1 MIRFKSVTMKNFLSV
16 GNVTQAVNLDQDGLT
31 LVLGENLDQ
40 GGGGSR
46 NGVGK
51 TTLIQAIFFA
61 IYGVP
66 LTNIKKDNL
75 VNKTNQKNM
84 AVSIDYDVDGKNYR
98 IERGRKPNFIRF
110 YVDDGIVNSPET
122 DESHGESKWTQKE
135 IERSIGTMS
144 HNLAKH
150 ILALHVKT
158 TPFLASKPPEQR
170 AIIEELLGI
179 TQLSIKA
186 DQVKDLLKDVRDAIK
201 MEEIRM
207 KTVSASNDR
216 IQQHINDLNFRSMTW
231 EKEHQK
237 KLEKLAGQI
246 TSMEMV
252 DIEKEIEAHTKVID
266 WASIQNEIIRITR
279 DRDHVFKAR
288 NMLNLQVKSVEQQLK
303 SAEDHKC
310 HACGQD
316 VHDEKHEVMLAGL
329 QTQLVEKQVEYNI
342 LESELTILDTQI
354 TSKQVELAQLGEEPQ
369 VVYQTIKQAY
379 EHKNMLDKLH
389 SDLIRESG
397 VESPYIDQ
405 IANLSTTGIQ
415 DITYEYLNELTRL
428 KEHQEFLHKLLTSKD
443 SFIRKK
449 IIDQNISYLN
459 HRLNHYLE
467 KLALPHEVVF
477 QSDLSVEIMY
487 LGKDYDFDQLSN
499 GESTRLILS
508 LAWAFRDVWESMN
521 QHLNLMMID
530 ELVDSGMDSQGMD
543 SALEVLKRGT
553 RERPNNVFLI
563 SHKDE
568 LVSRVGKI
576 LLVQKEHGF
585 TTFVTDTDAT
595 E

>member
-61 IYGVP
+61 LYGVP

-75 VNKTNQKNM
+75 INKTNQKAM
-84 AVSIDYDVDGKNYR
+84 VVSLDYEVDDKVYR
-98 IERGRKPNFIRF
+98 IERGRKPNFLRF
-110 YVDDGIVNSPET
+110 YVNDGLVNSPET

-135 IERSIGTMS
+135 IEKTVGSLS
-144 HNLAKH
+144 HDLAKH

-170 AIIEELLGI
+170 ALIEELLGI
-179 TQLSIKA
+179 TQLSTKA
-186 DQVKDLLKDVRDAIK
+186 DQVKELIKTVKDEIK
-201 MEEIRM
+201 VEEIRI
-207 KTVSASNDR
+207 KTVLDSNEK
-216 IQQHINDLNFRSMTW
+216 IQKHINDLKFRGMTW

-237 KLEKLAGQI
+237 KLEKIAAQI
-246 TSMEMV
+246 YRMEEV
-252 DIEKEIEAHTKVID
+252 DIEKEIDAHGKIRLWSD
-266 WASIQNEIIRITR
+266 LQNEISRLLR
-279 DRDHVFKAR
+279 DKDHVFKAR
-288 NMLNLQVKSVEQQLK
+288 NMVNLQLKGVNQQLAA
-303 SAEDHKC
+303 AEEHKC
-310 HACGQD
+310 HACGQE
-316 VHDEKHEVMLAGL
+316 VHDDKHEVMVAGL
-329 QTQLVEKQVEYNI
+329 QTQLTEKQVELNLLDAELTS
-342 LESELTILDTQI
+342 LESQI
-354 TSKQVELAQLGEEPQ
+354 NSKQSELLDLGNEPQ
-369 VVYQTIKQAY
+369 VVYQDIKQAY

-389 SDLIRESG
+389 SDLLRESA

-415 DITYEYLNELTRL
+415 DVTYDYLNEMTRL

-499 GESTRLILS
+499 GESTRLVLS

-543 SALEVLKRGT
+543 SALDVLKRGT
-553 RERPNNVFLI
+553 RERPTNVFLI

-576 LLVQKEHGF
+576 LLVQKENGF
-585 TTFVTDTDAT
+585 TTFGTDTEAS